1 MFYSLTNQPTSQ
13 LKVFLVWNDWSVLRV
28 GCQATLQD
36 VPNDWKTWN
45 HRQLVEMPRVFN
57 EDILQP
63 KRCQDVR
70 GPSKNLA
77 TKAAFLPKGAIFLV
91 NCYVILT
98 NWPAWRRQQASIKH
112 SLRLHFEKVCF
123 SSSRGDLD
131 GATLIKVCEIK
142 LNQCLRDQTSSRFE
156 RSNLHQD
163 LGDQTSIEV

>member
-1 MFYSLTNQPTSQ
+1 MFYSLTNQPASQ

-131 GATLIKVCEIK
+131 GATLIKVWEIK
-142 LNQCLRDQTSSRFE
+142 LNQGLSDQTSSRFG
-156 RSNLHQD
+156 RSNLH
-163 LGDQTSIEV
+163 